1 MGFFVSTVTVDWA
14 LDLGWIDS
22 TPVCFLAAG
31 FLDAE
36 DVCGFI
42 FEDYYRFKYFDIR
55 FLINL

>member
-1 MGFFVSTVTVDWA
+1 MGFFVSSGTVDCA

-22 TPVCFLAAG
+22 TPVCFLAPK

-42 FEDYYRFKYFDIR
+42 LRIITGLNI
-55 FLINL
+55 LISDF